1 LLNQAFCG
9 GWLGFRERDLH
20 VNGVC
25 VPSDFQIFRGKHLAW
40 MEIGL
45 WAPVVAEE
53 KLTGMKCFW
62 VHAGWCLAVLIP
74 RLTAAVT
81 LGDDGYHVHP
91 GDRIQEALDRAAA
104 DPNHKVVWVHAGEYR
119 PDSKRQALI
128 WLNKAHDGIRL
139 QAVGAVTL
147 HAANPALTSPS
158 ERGYP
163 AVVNHVVYFGDGIS
177 SNTVLKGF
185 RLTGANGF
193 VSREGTALMEPNK
206 TIPRNYFF
214 YSDGG
219 AVKVFGRSYPTLRDL
234 EIVDN
239 FTRPCGAGVSIQ
251 HQGYSSDVVRLENC
265 VFRQNRAQGT
275 GAAVDLLAGSAA
287 HLINCLFV
295 GNVSNTGEDEVAKN
309 SGERP
314 FVNNGVLTVF
324 WKSRVVVERCT
335 FTGNR
340 NGVDDMGSASRYVD
354 SIFVDNTL
362 EGGLKGLPRYE
373 LAVNGGAEV
382 TGCLLNGT
390 VHDVRKVVSPASNQ
404 IAAPPPRFNSDFV
417 PEAPEYRKAG
427 YRPVNKAELPMEP
440 R

>member
-1 LLNQAFCG
+1 MSPTKVLLG
-9 GWLGFRERDLH
+9 IWL
-20 VNGVC
+20 
-25 VPSDFQIFRGKHLAW
+25 I
-40 MEIGL
+40 
-45 WAPVVAEE
+45 
-53 KLTGMKCFW
+53 
-62 VHAGWCLAVLIP
+62 
-74 RLTAAVT
+74 AAVVRADAAVIQR
-81 LGDDGYHVHP
+81 DDGYHVHP
-91 GDRIQEALDRAAA
+91 GDRIQDAVDQAGRN
-104 DPNHKVVWVHAGEYR
+104 PSNRVVWVHAGEYR
-119 PDSKRQALI
+119 PDSRRQALV
-128 WLNKAHDGIRL
+128 WFNKGHDGVQLRAL
-139 QAVGAVTL
+139 GPVTL
-147 HAANPALTSPS
+147 TAAEPALSTPL

-163 AVVNHVVYFGDGIS
+163 AVVNHIVYFGDGIT
-177 SNTVLKGF
+177 SNTVLAGF

-193 VSREGTALMEPNK
+193 VTREGTAQMEPNK

-219 AVKVFGRSYPTLRDL
+219 AVKVFGRSYPILRDL

-239 FTRPCGAGVSIQ
+239 FTKPCGAGVSIQ

-265 VFRQNRAQGT
+265 VFSQNRAQGT

-340 NGVDDMGSASRYVD
+340 NGVDDMGSESRYVD

-362 EGGLKGLPRYE
+362 DGGLKGFPRYE

-390 VHDVRKVVSPASNQ
+390 MHDVRKVVSPANNQ
-404 IAAPPPRFNSDFV
+404 IAAPPPRFTSDFV

-427 YRPVNKAELPMEP
+427 YRPVQRRDELPTEP

>member
-1 LLNQAFCG
+1 MA
-9 GWLGFRERDLH
+9 
-20 VNGVC
+20 VA
-25 VPSDFQIFRGKHLAW
+25 VPR
-40 MEIGL
+40 L
-45 WAPVVAEE
+45 WAE
-53 KLTGMKCFW
+53 
-62 VHAGWCLAVLIP
+62 
-74 RLTAAVT
+74 VT
-81 LGDDGYHVHP
+81 LEADGYHVHP

-104 DPNHKVVWVHAGEYR
+104 DPNHKNVWVHAGEYR
-119 PDSKRQALI
+119 PESKRQALVF
-128 WLNKAHDGIRL
+128 LNKAHDGIRL
-139 QAVGAVTL
+139 QAVGSVTL
-147 HAANPALTSPS
+147 HAANPVLTSPA

-177 SNTVLKGF
+177 SNTVLRGF

-193 VSREGTALMEPNK
+193 VTREGTATMEPNK

-219 AVKVFGRSYPTLRDL
+219 AVKVFGRSYPSLRDL

-239 FTRPCGAGVSIQ
+239 FTKPCGAGVSIQ
-251 HQGYSSDVVRLENC
+251 HQGYSRDMVRLENC

-340 NGVDDMGSASRYVD
+340 NGVDDMGSESRYVD

-362 EGGLKGLPRYE
+362 EGGLKGFARYE

-390 VHDVRKVVSPASNQ
+390 VHDVRKVVSPTSNQ
-404 IAAPPPRFNSDFV
+404 IASPSPRFNSDFV
-417 PEAPEYRKAG
+417 PEAPEYRTAG
-427 YRPVNKAELPMEP
+427 YRPVKQVHELPAEP